1 MDAIFLDIDGTLWD
15 STHTVAKAWNK
26 VLETKQDINLRVTPE
41 RLKQLFGKPLAEIAA
56 ALFPEFPKDQQLKL
70 IDDCC
75 KHEHEMLER
84 EPGIIFE
91 GVPETIRILSEQYPI
106 CIVSNCEAGYIELVT
121 DKLNITHCI
130 TDFECPGYSSL
141 SKGENILRVMKRN
154 NFSKIVYVG
163 DTQGDYEA
171 CLYAKVP
178 FIYCRYGFGTPKDC
192 NISIE
197 KFGDLLNLD
206 FSSNSSPMTNHF
218 ADWSW
223 KKE

>member
-15 STHTVAKAWNK
+15 STYTVAKAWNK
-26 VLETKQDINLRVTPE
+26 VLETKPNLDLRVTPE

-56 ALFPEFPKDQQLKL
+56 NLFPDFPKEMQLQL

-75 KHEHEMLER
+75 KNEHELLEQ

-91 GVPETIRILSEQYPI
+91 GVVETIRSLSCKYPV

-121 DKLNITHCI
+121 KMLGITDCI
-130 TDFECPGYSSL
+130 TDFECPGYSGL
-141 SKGENILRVMKRN
+141 SKGENILRVMERN
-154 NFSKIVYVG
+154 HYKKVVYVG

-171 CLYAKVP
+171 CLHADVP
-178 FIYCRYGFGTPKDC
+178 FIYCKYGFGTPKDC
-192 NISIE
+192 DISIE

-206 FSSNSSPMTNHF
+206 FFSLF
-218 ADWSW
+218 
-223 KKE
+223 